1 LDCEQ
6 SRRRLLVSLS
16 LGGFL
21 VMTSTLIKLIFGIA
35 LILFAI
41 IIGPL
46 LGIWSLNTLFPVLAI
61 PYTIETWAAF
71 ALLFTTGS
79 IYKFKK

>member
-1 LDCEQ
+1 
-6 SRRRLLVSLS
+6 
-16 LGGFL
+16 
-21 VMTSTLIKLIFGIA
+21 MTSTLIKLILGIT
-35 LILFAI
+35 LLVIVV